1 MISFKPLPK
10 TALLSS
16 DLSLSYAEL
25 NDRIGDKK
33 KWLDDR
39 GWKNCRVAIDLPDS
53 YTLLEWTAANWQ
65 QRNHVLL
72 LDERMKDDEKQAR
85 LRLFSPDLT
94 IGAESRNPKP
104 VVSFFQAE
112 VPFFLSAGDG
122 ENVDRVA
129 NESKNTGE
137 EEQPSSRWEALTLFS
152 SGSTGA
158 PKSITR
164 TYQSLLDEWSGYARE
179 EGSPGENSLVL
190 CLVPLSHALGLM
202 SAAMHTLL
210 QGGTVAFPDFINGEE
225 IVSSIE
231 RYEASHVYGVAFHYK
246 LMEARMEEFVS
257 KQGHVR
263 SGKPLYL
270 ISSGGPLPADLAGR
284 YRERIGLPI
293 GQQYGMSEVGYIS
306 VDFTDSH
313 PPSLGKISQ
322 HIRYKWSEEQPQLAI
337 RLDNSPYT
345 GKQDN
350 WIPDPDG
357 DGTGGILYTQ
367 DLVHLD
373 ERGFLTV
380 TGRSNDQISIGGL
393 KVTLQEIEA
402 ALREHPLIREAAAVH
417 YEHPVL
423 ERVIEAFI
431 VWEEPT
437 ATEPLDD
444 VLYWLRNVLSDY
456 KIPKKLHV
464 IEQLPLSAAGKLLRG
479 ELLKELSHGTHR

>member
-1 MISFKPLPK
+1 MITFKPHPK

-16 DLSLSYAEL
+16 ELSLSYAEL
-25 NDRIGDKK
+25 NGRIGDKK
-33 KWLDDR
+33 KWLEDR
-39 GWKNCRVAIDLPDS
+39 GWKSCRVAIDLPDS

-72 LDERMKDDEKQAR
+72 LDQRMKEDEKQAR

-94 IGAESRNPKP
+94 LSAELPNPKQ
-104 VVSFFQAE
+104 VVSFFQPE
-112 VPFFLSAGDG
+112 VAVSLSAEDG
-122 ENVDRVA
+122 KNADRSAPAGNNSDGVP
-129 NESKNTGE
+129 
-137 EEQPSSRWEALTLFS
+137 QPSNEWQALTLFS
-152 SGSTGA
+152 SGSTGT

-179 EGSPGENSLVL
+179 EGSPGLNSLVL

-225 IVSSIE
+225 IVSAIE
-231 RYEASHVYGVAFHYK
+231 RYEVSHVYGVAFHYK
-246 LMEARMEEFVS
+246 LMEARMEEFVRQS
-257 KQGHVR
+257 GNVR

-270 ISSGGPLPADLAGR
+270 ISSGGPLPSDLAGR

-293 GQQYGMSEVGYIS
+293 GQQYGMSEIGYIS

-313 PPSLGKISQ
+313 SPSLGKISQ
-322 HIRYKWSEEQPQLAI
+322 HIRYEWSEEQPQLAI
-337 RLDNSPYT
+337 RLDKSPYAD
-345 GKQDN
+345 KQDN
-350 WIPDPDG
+350 WITDPHG
-357 DGTGGILYTQ
+357 DGTSGTLYTQ
-367 DLVHLD
+367 DLVHID
-373 ERGFLTV
+373 EHGFLTV
-380 TGRSNDQISIGGL
+380 IGRSNDQISIGGL

-431 VWEEPT
+431 VWDKPAVT
-437 ATEPLDD
+437 QPLDD
-444 VLYWLRNVLSDY
+444 IIRWLRNVLSDY

-479 ELLKELSHGTHR
+479 ELLKEHSHGTHR

>member
-1 MISFKPLPK
+1 MISFMPLPK

-16 DLSLSYAEL
+16 ELSLSYDEL
-25 NDRIGDKK
+25 NGRIGDKK

-65 QRNHVLL
+65 HRNHVLL
-72 LDERMKDDEKQAR
+72 LDQRMKDDEKQAR
-85 LRLFSPDLT
+85 LRLFSPDL
-94 IGAESRNPKP
+94 ILSAGPGKSRP

-122 ENVDRVA
+122 EDINRVA
-129 NESKNTGE
+129 IDSKNTGD
-137 EEQPSSRWEALTLFS
+137 EQPPSNCWQALTLFS
-152 SGSTGA
+152 SGSTGT

-164 TYQSLLDEWSGYARE
+164 TYQSLLDEWSAYAGE
-179 EGSPGENSLVL
+179 EGSPSENSRVL

-210 QGGTVAFPDFINGEE
+210 QGGTVVFPDFINGEE

-246 LMEARMEEFVS
+246 LMEARMEEFVIQS
-257 KQGHVR
+257 GYVG
-263 SGKPLYL
+263 SGKTLFL

-293 GQQYGMSEVGYIS
+293 GQQYGMSEIGYIS

-313 PPSLGKISQ
+313 PPSLGKIAQ
-322 HIRYKWSEEQPQLAI
+322 HIRYEWSEEQPQLAI
-337 RLDNSPYT
+337 RLDTSPYT
-345 GKQDN
+345 GEQDN

-367 DLVHLD
+367 DLVHID
-373 ERGFLTV
+373 EHGYLTV

-402 ALREHPLIREAAAVH
+402 ALREHPLIREAAVVH

-431 VWEEPT
+431 VWDKP
-437 ATEPLDD
+437 AVTEPLDGI
-444 VLYWLRNVLSDY
+444 LHWLRNYLSDY
-456 KIPKKLHV
+456 KMPKKLHV

-479 ELLKELSHGTHR
+479 ELLKELSHDTHR